1 MEIWAAKR
9 IGLGH
14 TIQLVKG
21 WNTVPKELFDDLT
34 ASQKKYYQACV
45 DEDLL
50 STEEDKSTGPKPGK
64 GSGGDGKLRQAA
76 ELVAA
81 IKSCKDTEE
90 LDALNVA
97 GDTRQ
102 TVARAYAQK
111 LQDLG

>member
-1 MEIWAAKR
+1 MEIWASKR

-21 WNTVPKELFDDLT
+21 WNTVPEELLDELT
-34 ASQKKYYQACV
+34 PNQKRYFEACE
-45 DEDLL
+45 DEDLI
-50 STEEDKSTGPKPGK
+50 STEEDKSTGPKPGE
-64 GSGGDGKLRQAA
+64 GGGGGKPRGAA
-76 ELVAA
+76 ELVGA
-81 IKSCKDTEE
+81 IKACEDTEE

-102 TVARAYAQK
+102 TVSRAYAQK